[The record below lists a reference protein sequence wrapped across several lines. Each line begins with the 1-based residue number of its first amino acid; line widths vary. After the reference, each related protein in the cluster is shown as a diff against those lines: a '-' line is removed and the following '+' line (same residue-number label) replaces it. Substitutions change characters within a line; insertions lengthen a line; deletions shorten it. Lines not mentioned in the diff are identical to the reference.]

1 MSEHENGTRDETL
14 RKIVLANRVAIE
26 SDVANAKVAFRVHG
40 TGDDQVAT
48 TVRTA
53 RHTATVDEPDAL
65 GGRDTAP
72 NPVEY
77 ALAALASCQVVTYR
91 FWAAKLGIQLD
102 EVQVDAEGD
111 LDLRG
116 FFGLDGSIRS
126 GFTEVRLQV
135 TLDGPEAPQRYADLQ
150 QAVDDHCPVLDL
162 FGHATPVR
170 TELKVPQD
178 GRAAA

>member
-1 MSEHENGTRDETL
+1 MSEDVSRDETL
-14 RKIVLANRVAIE
+14 RKIVQANRLAVE

-48 TVRTA
+48 TIRTS

-91 FWAAKLGIQLD
+91 FWAAKLGIRVD
-102 EVQVDAEGD
+102 GVQVDAEGV

-135 TLDGPEAPQRYADLQ
+135 TLDGPETAQRYAELRR
-150 QAVDDHCPVLDL
+150 AVDDHCPVLDL
-162 FGHATPVR
+162 FGHATPVV
-170 TELKVPQD
+170 TELKVTPG
-178 GRAAA
+178 GRVAA